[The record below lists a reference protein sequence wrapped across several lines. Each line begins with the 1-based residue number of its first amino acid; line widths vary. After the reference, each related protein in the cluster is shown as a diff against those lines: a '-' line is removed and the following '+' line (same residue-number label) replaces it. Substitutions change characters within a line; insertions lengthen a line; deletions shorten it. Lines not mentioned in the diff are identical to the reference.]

1 MTQNHILRKP
11 PCNSENSVFELLRCK
26 DFKTGPSSHILRKEN
41 SAKMSILQTCLAR
54 KNEVGASAVLQS
66 ADQLTR
72 KTLMENV
79 DSDGLNALHYAAYY
93 GCHKTLKLMLDDISQ
108 HELPGEISRI
118 FTEKDKNSF
127 QNILHYAASEGQV
140 ACVEL
145 ILKHVQDKHEIKNE
159 LLQAMMS
166 PSGNQPI
173 QGGFEKMS

>member
-1 MTQNHILRKP
+1 
-11 PCNSENSVFELLRCK
+11 
-26 DFKTGPSSHILRKEN
+26 
-41 SAKMSILQTCLAR
+41 MSILQTCLAR
-54 KNEVGASAVLQS
+54 KNEVGASAVLKS

-127 QNILHYAASEGQV
+127 QNILHYAASEGQF

-173 QGGFEKMS
+173 QDGFFEMSYLGLKSVIWGHFLSKKRDSKSFLGQNMLFWVDFHHI